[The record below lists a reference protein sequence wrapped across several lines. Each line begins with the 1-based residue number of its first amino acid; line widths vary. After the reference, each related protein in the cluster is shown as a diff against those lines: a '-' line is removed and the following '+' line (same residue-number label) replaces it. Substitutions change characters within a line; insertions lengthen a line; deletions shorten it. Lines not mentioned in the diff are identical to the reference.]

1 MVQIEQPM
9 LSGKVQDIHK
19 LTYPVMVSPK
29 LDGIRCVIVN
39 GRALSRNFK
48 PIANLFIRKW
58 LETYLSKMDGLDGEL
73 MVRGADF
80 ADVSSGVMRSSGE
93 PDFYYNV
100 FDWLR
105 DDPTE
110 PFHQRYDYL
119 KDIVDNLS
127 LNEPWKGRLVLV
139 PHYVVMNPEELTA
152 YEEKFL
158 AAGYEGIMVRDIMG
172 PYKFGRSSDEEGY
185 LLKLKRFVDSE
196 AVVLSIEPQ
205 MRNDNEATEDAL
217 GRSKRSKVQSGLVA
231 TDKLGSFHVRD
242 LTSGIEF
249 DVGTGKGLT
258 EERRKQFWRDR
269 AHLIG
274 KTIKYKSQPHG
285 AKDAPRF
292 PIWIGFRD
300 PRDMDPVKK
309 NPAGKVYVLRRP

>member
-1 MVQIEQPM
+1 M
-9 LSGKVQDIHK
+9 LSGKVRDIHK

-48 PIANLFIRKW
+48 PIANLYIRKW
-58 LETYLSKMDGLDGEL
+58 LETNLTKMDGLDGEL

-80 ADVSSGVMRSSGE
+80 SDVSSGVMRSSGE

-105 DDPTE
+105 DDPNE

-119 KDIVDNLS
+119 RGIVDNLS

-139 PHYVVMNPEELTA
+139 PHYVVMSPEELTT

-158 AAGYEGIMVRDIMG
+158 AAGYEGIMVRDILG

-185 LLKLKRFVDSE
+185 LLKLKRFTDSE

-242 LTSGIEF
+242 ITSGIEF
-249 DVGTGKGLT
+249 DVGTGEGLT
-258 EERRKQFWRDR
+258 EERRKDYWKRRYSLVGQ
-269 AHLIG
+269 I
-274 KTIKYKSQPHG
+274 IKYKSQPHG
-285 AKDAPRF
+285 AKTAPRF
-292 PIWIGFRD
+292 PVFLGFRS
-300 PRDMDPVKK
+300 PADMS
-309 NPAGKVYVLRRP
+309 NPKRHIRPVYVLKRRVPTVL